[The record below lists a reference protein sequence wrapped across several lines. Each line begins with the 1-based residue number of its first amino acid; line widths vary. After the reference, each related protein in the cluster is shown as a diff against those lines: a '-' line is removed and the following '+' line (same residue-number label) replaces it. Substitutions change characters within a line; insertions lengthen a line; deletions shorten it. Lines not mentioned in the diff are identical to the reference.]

1 MEHQETTRANCGTCS
16 GGRCANGNGVNCET
30 CGAGALSLTEGEIA
44 VLGRFA
50 QIPFWPVGRRDD
62 NDAPLCLEESEM
74 KPEFLSA
81 LALKGL
87 IRIDYG
93 IPLSNFD
100 YAAYASCAETGSMA
114 LTFAGQSVVELLD
127 VQGAQE

>member
-1 MEHQETTRANCGTCS
+1 MTEHQETPCANCGTCS
-16 GGRCANGNGVNCET
+16 GGNCGNC
-30 CGAGALSLTEGEIA
+30 GALSLTESEIA

-62 NDAPLCLEESEM
+62 GSPLCLEEAGLTSDA
-74 KPEFLSA
+74 LSA

-127 VQGAQE
+127 VQGAEE